1 MTLGLKPRYLKLRL
15 ASLVT
20 KKTKTMDNI
29 SSHITYSEAIFSQ
42 NAIDNKIDNAPTA
55 EHLDAMKYVA
65 ENIFE
70 RVRAHF
76 GKPIRINSFY
86 RGSKV
91 NAITPNASK
100 TSQHCRGEAI
110 DVNGVPYGIK
120 NSEIFHYIKDNLD
133 FDQLIW
139 EFGDSNEPSW
149 VHFSLSMKGN
159 KRQVIKAIKEA
170 NGKTTYKPYR

>member
-1 MTLGLKPRYLKLRL
+1 M
-15 ASLVT
+15 
-20 KKTKTMDNI
+20 NI
-29 SSHITYSEAIFSQ
+29 SAHITLTEATFSQ
-42 NAIDNKIDNAPTA
+42 SAVDNKINNTPTA
-55 EHLDAMKYVA
+55 EHLEAMKYVA

-86 RGSKV
+86 RSQKV
-91 NAITPNASK
+91 NKAVGGSL

-110 DVNGVPYGIK
+110 DVTGVPYGIK

-139 EFGDSNEPSW
+139 EFGDKNEPAW

-159 KRQVIKAIKEA
+159 KRQVIKAVKGT
-170 NGKTTYKPYR
+170 NGKTSYIPFI

>member
-1 MTLGLKPRYLKLRL
+1 ME
-15 ASLVT
+15 
-20 KKTKTMDNI
+20 NI
-29 SSHITYSEAIFSQ
+29 SEHISYSEAIYS
-42 NAIDNKIDNAPTA
+42 PTA
-55 EHLDAMKYVA
+55 IEKKISNEPNDEQLDSMKAVA
-65 ENIFE
+65 TNIFE

-76 GKPIRINSFY
+76 GKPIRINSFF
-86 RGSKV
+86 RSGALNKAV
-91 NAITPNASK
+91 GGAI
-100 TSQHCRGEAI
+100 TSQHCKGEAI
-110 DVNGVPYGIK
+110 DVTGVPYGVK

-159 KRQVIKAIKEA
+159 KRQVIKAVKEA

>member
-1 MTLGLKPRYLKLRL
+1 M
-15 ASLVT
+15 
-20 KKTKTMDNI
+20 NI
-29 SSHITYSEAIFSQ
+29 SEHITLPEATFSQ
-42 NAIDNKIDNAPTA
+42 SAVDNKIDNTPTA
-55 EHLDAMKYVA
+55 EHLEAMKYVA

-86 RGSKV
+86 RSQKV
-91 NAITPNASK
+91 NKAVGGSL

-110 DVNGVPYGIK
+110 DVSGVPYGIK
-120 NSEIFHYIKDNLD
+120 NSEIFHFIKDNLD

-139 EFGDSNEPSW
+139 EFGDKNEPSW

-159 KRQVIKAIKEA
+159 KRQVIKAVKGA
-170 NGKTTYKPYR
+170 NGKTSYIPFN

>member
-1 MTLGLKPRYLKLRL
+1 ME
-15 ASLVT
+15 
-20 KKTKTMDNI
+20 NI
-29 SSHITYSEAIFSQ
+29 SAHITYSEATFSQ
-42 NAIDNKIDNAPTA
+42 NAVDNNIENTPTA
-55 EHLDAMKYVA
+55 EHLEAMKYVA

-100 TSQHCRGEAI
+100 TSQHSRGEAI

-139 EFGDSNEPSW
+139 EYGDSKEPQW

-159 KRQVIKAIKEA
+159 RRDVKKAIKDA
-170 NGKTTYKPYR
+170 DNKPAYIPFR

>member
-1 MTLGLKPRYLKLRL
+1 MENV
-15 ASLVT
+15 SEH
-20 KKTKTMDNI
+20 I
-29 SSHITYSEAIFSQ
+29 SYSEAIYSPT
-42 NAIDNKIDNAPTA
+42 AIEKSIDNAPTS
-55 EHLDAMKYVA
+55 EQLESMKYVA
-65 ENIFE
+65 NNIFE

-76 GKPIRINSFY
+76 GKPIRINSFF
-86 RGSKV
+86 RSGALNKAV
-91 NAITPNASK
+91 GGAI
-100 TSQHCRGEAI
+100 TSQHCKGEAI
-110 DVNGVPYGIK
+110 DVTGVPYGVK

-159 KRQVIKAIKEA
+159 KRQVIKAVKEA

>member
-1 MTLGLKPRYLKLRL
+1 ME
-15 ASLVT
+15 
-20 KKTKTMDNI
+20 NI
-29 SSHITYSEAIFSQ
+29 SEHISYSEAIYSHT
-42 NAIDNKIDNAPTA
+42 AVEKKISNEPND
-55 EHLDAMKYVA
+55 EQLDSMKAVA
-65 ENIFE
+65 TNIFE

-76 GKPIRINSFY
+76 GKPIRINSFF
-86 RGSKV
+86 RSGALNKAV
-91 NAITPNASK
+91 GGAI
-100 TSQHCRGEAI
+100 TSQHCKGEAI
-110 DVNGVPYGIK
+110 DVTGLPYGVK

-159 KRQVIKAIKEA
+159 KRQVIKAVKEA

>member
-1 MTLGLKPRYLKLRL
+1 MENV
-15 ASLVT
+15 SE
-20 KKTKTMDNI
+20 
-29 SSHITYSEAIFSQ
+29 HITYSEAIYS
-42 NAIDNKIDNAPTA
+42 PTA
-55 EHLDAMKYVA
+55 IEKKISNEPNDEQLDSMKAVA
-65 ENIFE
+65 TNIFE

-76 GKPIRINSFY
+76 GKPIRINSFF
-86 RGSKV
+86 RSGALNKAV
-91 NAITPNASK
+91 GGAI
-100 TSQHCRGEAI
+100 TSQHCKGEAI
-110 DVNGVPYGIK
+110 DVTGLPYGTK

-159 KRQVIKAIKEA
+159 KRQVIKAVKEA